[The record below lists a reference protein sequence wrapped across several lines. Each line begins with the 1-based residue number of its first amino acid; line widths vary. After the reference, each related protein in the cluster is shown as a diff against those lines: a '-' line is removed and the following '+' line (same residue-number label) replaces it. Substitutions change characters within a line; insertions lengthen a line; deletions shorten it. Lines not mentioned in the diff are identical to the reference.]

1 MENND
6 GNISRIWKEEE
17 IYLFKKIRKI
27 LIKKREMILKNRLKK
42 NEEIHYQNEEVCN
55 Q

>member
-27 LIKKREMILKNRLKK
+27 LIKTIQATRNDS
-42 NEEIHYQNEEVCN
+42 EE
-55 Q
+55 